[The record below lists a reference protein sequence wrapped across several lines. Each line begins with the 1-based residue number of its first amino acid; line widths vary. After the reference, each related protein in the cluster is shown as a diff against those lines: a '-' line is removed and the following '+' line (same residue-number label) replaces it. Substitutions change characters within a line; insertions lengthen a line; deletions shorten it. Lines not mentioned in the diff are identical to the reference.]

1 MKYFWLQ
8 KKQYFK
14 YSYIHNVDTPEPPQ
28 LRSAGKESCRSEQ
41 NGLYLPNEGIAKT
54 KLTSSRSDEYLVE
67 K

>member
-41 NGLYLPNEGIAKT
+41 NGLYLPNEGIAKQ
-54 KLTSSRSDEYLVE
+54 S
-67 K
+67 